1 MKNKIF
7 FHSLLWLLTLPFI
20 FISCGDDNEEP
31 DNEPAGWNQA
41 ILGKWKLD
49 VNENLYEIQ
58 SVTQSSINLQS
69 IVLDF
74 IDDTNVK
81 ANFKIEFTGPGG
93 GLGEVKETVYTYS
106 MSGEYIRFTNIET
119 NEVSEMK
126 YDISGGQLYLSYKGG
141 SKFPTLNYTDN
152 DDKPHIYTGPTSAIY
167 TRVE

>member
-7 FHSLLWLLTLPFI
+7 FHSLIWLLTLPFI

-58 SVTQSSINLQS
+58 SGNQSSINLQS

-74 IDDTNVK
+74 IDESNVTVWMRI
-81 ANFKIEFTGPGG
+81 ASNTAGG
-93 GLGEVKETVYTYS
+93 GGGSSVPIYYKYS
-106 MSGEYIRFTNIET
+106 MSGDGIRFTNIKT
-119 NEVSEMK
+119 NEESEMK
-126 YDISGGQLYLSYKGG
+126 YDISGAQLYLTYKGG
-141 SKFPTLNYTDN
+141 SMFPTYNYTDN
-152 DDKPHIYTGPTSAIY
+152 DGKQHAYTGPTSAIY

>member
-7 FHSLLWLLTLPFI
+7 FLSLLWLLTLPFI

-41 ILGKWKLD
+41 ILGEWKLD
-49 VNENLYEIQ
+49 VNEKLYGIQ
-58 SVTQSSINLQS
+58 VEGISYNEVLSIS
-69 IVLDF
+69 LDF

-81 ANFKIEFTGPGG
+81 AIFIIEFTRPGG
-93 GLGEVKETVYTYS
+93 GGTIVRETDYTYS

-167 TRVE
+167 TRGV